1 MTKAKDSGVK
11 LFPNPFNSSLLLDF
25 SNNKTHLFQKIVIYN
40 ITGEVIKQWN
50 IKKEDRVY
58 WEAKNDNGIEINTGL
73 YFISFISK
81 NTTIIKKVTYLK

>member
-1 MTKAKDSGVK
+1 MIKANDSGVR

-50 IKKEDRVY
+50 IKKEERVY
-58 WEAKNDNGIEINTGL
+58 WGAKNDNGIEINSGL

>member
-1 MTKAKDSGVK
+1 M
-11 LFPNPFNSSLLLDF
+11 FPNPFNSSLLLDF
-25 SNNKTHLFQKIVIYN
+25 SNNKTYLFQKIVIYN